1 MNKVFYP
8 RIAMINLRN
17 NGRTYVPYL
26 LTCILS
32 TAMFYVICSLSLNP
46 DLDTMLGGG
55 YMRTL
60 LQMGTWIVGFFV
72 IIFLFYTN
80 SFLMKRRKK
89 EFGVFN
95 ILGME
100 KRHISKVIAY
110 ETLFTALVS
119 LLAGISLGIVL
130 ERLLYYALGAMMV
143 GGGALTF
150 NISVEGIRTTL
161 ILFAIIHLLI
171 FLSSRWQIRLANPI
185 QLLHGSSYGER
196 EPKARWLMALLGLIS
211 LGAGYAIAVLTKNP
225 LNALLLFFVA
235 VLLVIIGTYLLFT
248 SGSIAVLKLLKK
260 NRRYYYKPTHFINT
274 STMMYRMKQNAV
286 SLANI
291 CILSTMVLV
300 MLSTTISLWV
310 GMDDAA
316 RTRYPREIAVSS
328 EAYDAQS
335 KAEIDA
341 RIETA
346 LKQNGLQ
353 AHEPLRY
360 TSLGLSAVRQGDFFE
375 TDQSKVQVTSID
387 QVAVV
392 YFIPL
397 SDYNAQSGES
407 RTLDAGEV
415 LVYASRTPYEEET
428 FSMLGQHFKVAD
440 HLDTFMD
447 FGFSS
452 AGLTDSYFVIVS
464 DMQVVEQMDEA
475 QRAAYGT
482 NASAIEWYAA
492 FDTDGTTQQNEQLA
506 ASLCASLQQL
516 DQPVLLES
524 RSENYAYLQEMY
536 GGFLFIGVF
545 LSILFLM
552 VTILILYYKQI
563 SEGYEDKE
571 RFEIMQKVGMDHR
584 EVKKVIRSQVLTVFF
599 LPLIAAGIHIVFAFP
614 MVEKLLLLLNL
625 TNTSLF
631 VCCTLIC
638 FAVFA
643 FIYVLIY
650 FMTSRIYYGIVR
662 VQSDPQS

>member
-8 RIAMINLRN
+8 RIAMTNLRN

-46 DLDTMLGGG
+46 DLDMMLGGG

-119 LLAGISLGIVL
+119 LLAGICLGIVL
-130 ERLLYYALGAMMV
+130 ERLLYYALGVLMSD
-143 GGGALTF
+143 GGALSF
-150 NISVEGIRTTL
+150 NVSMAGIRSTL
-161 ILFAIIHLLI
+161 ILFALIHLAI

-211 LGAGYAIAVLTKNP
+211 LGAGYAIAVLTENP

-235 VLLVIIGTYLLFT
+235 VMLVIIGTYLLFT
-248 SGSIAVLKLLKK
+248 SGSIALFKLLRK

-300 MLSTTISLWV
+300 MLSTTISLWA

-316 RTRYPREIAVSS
+316 ATRYPREISITLNDPDEESVA
-328 EAYDAQS
+328 AA
-335 KAEIDA
+335 DA
-341 RIETA
+341 RIDEMLA
-346 LKQNGLQ
+346 QEGLQ
-353 AHEPLRY
+353 DQDALRY
-360 TSLGLSAVRQGDFFE
+360 VSLGISAVRQGDFFE
-375 TDQSKVQVTSID
+375 TDQSNGQVTSID
-387 QVAVV
+387 QIAAL

-397 SDYNAQSGES
+397 ADYNAQTHQE
-407 RTLDAGEV
+407 RTLDAGEA
-415 LVYASRTPYEEET
+415 LVYASRTPYEDDT
-428 FSMLGQHFKVAD
+428 LSVLGKTFKVSD
-440 HLDTFMD
+440 HLDSFMD

-452 AGLTDSYFVIVS
+452 ASLMDSYFVVVA
-464 DMQVVEQMDEA
+464 DMGVIEEVDAA
-475 QRAAYGT
+475 QRAAYGAD
-482 NASAIEWYAA
+482 ASAIEQYIG
-492 FDTDGTTQQNEQLA
+492 FDLDGTPQQNEQFAKAL
-506 ASLCASLQQL
+506 STSLQQL
-516 DQPVLLES
+516 PSSLLLES
-524 RSENYAYLQEMY
+524 RSENYSALQEMY

-563 SEGYEDKE
+563 SEGYEDKG
-571 RFEIMQKVGMDHR
+571 RFEIMQKVGMDHH

-599 LPLIAAGIHIVFAFP
+599 LPLIVAGIHIVFAFP

-625 TNTSLF
+625 TNTALF
-631 VCCTLIC
+631 VICTLIC

-643 FIYVLIY
+643 AIYVLIY

-662 VQSDPQS
+662 VQRAQ

>member
-130 ERLLYYALGAMMV
+130 ERLLYYALGAMMA

-360 TSLGLSAVRQGDFFE
+360 TSLQCISRGRCVHGLHRICPLAEQHAALAVQRALASHGKNDSRAGKPFRKRRQNRFVFVCRSARQKPSLRLVDEQHVRQRKHLLCQGSVYGRRIERDRHSLFSGLFHCI
-375 TDQSKVQVTSID
+375 TDTGCFILKQQQITG
-387 QVAVV
+387 AVV
-392 YFIPL
+392 L
-397 SDYNAQSGES
+397 
-407 RTLDAGEV
+407 
-415 LVYASRTPYEEET
+415 
-428 FSMLGQHFKVAD
+428 
-440 HLDTFMD
+440 
-447 FGFSS
+447 
-452 AGLTDSYFVIVS
+452 
-464 DMQVVEQMDEA
+464 
-475 QRAAYGT
+475 
-482 NASAIEWYAA
+482 
-492 FDTDGTTQQNEQLA
+492 
-506 ASLCASLQQL
+506 
-516 DQPVLLES
+516 
-524 RSENYAYLQEMY
+524 
-536 GGFLFIGVF
+536 
-545 LSILFLM
+545 
-552 VTILILYYKQI
+552 
-563 SEGYEDKE
+563 
-571 RFEIMQKVGMDHR
+571 
-584 EVKKVIRSQVLTVFF
+584 
-599 LPLIAAGIHIVFAFP
+599 
-614 MVEKLLLLLNL
+614 
-625 TNTSLF
+625 
-631 VCCTLIC
+631 
-638 FAVFA
+638 
-643 FIYVLIY
+643 
-650 FMTSRIYYGIVR
+650 
-662 VQSDPQS
+662 

>member
-130 ERLLYYALGAMMV
+130 ERLLYYALGAMMA

-211 LGAGYAIAVLTKNP
+211 LGAGYAIAVLTENP

-235 VLLVIIGTYLLFT
+235 VMLVIIGTYLLFT
-248 SGSIAVLKLLKK
+248 SGSIALFKLLRK

-300 MLSTTISLWV
+300 MLSTTISLWA

-316 RTRYPREIAVSS
+316 ATRYPREISITLNDPDEESVA
-328 EAYDAQS
+328 AA
-335 KAEIDA
+335 DA
-341 RIETA
+341 RINEMLA
-346 LKQNGLQ
+346 QEGLQ
-353 AHEPLRY
+353 DQDALRY
-360 TSLGLSAVRQGDFFE
+360 VSLGISAVRQGDFFE
-375 TDQSKVQVTSID
+375 TDQSNVQVTSID
-387 QVAVV
+387 QIAAL

-397 SDYNAQSGES
+397 ADYNAQTHQE
-407 RTLDAGEV
+407 RTLDAGEA
-415 LVYASRTPYEEET
+415 LVYASRTPYEDDT
-428 FSMLGQHFKVAD
+428 LSVLGKTFKVSD
-440 HLDTFMD
+440 HLDSFMD

-452 AGLTDSYFVIVS
+452 ASLMDSYFVVVA
-464 DMQVVEQMDEA
+464 DMGVIEEVDAA
-475 QRAAYGT
+475 QRAAYG
-482 NASAIEWYAA
+482 A
-492 FDTDGTTQQNEQLA
+492 DG
-506 ASLCASLQQL
+506 
-516 DQPVLLES
+516 
-524 RSENYAYLQEMY
+524 
-536 GGFLFIGVF
+536 F
-545 LSILFLM
+545 
-552 VTILILYYKQI
+552 
-563 SEGYEDKE
+563 
-571 RFEIMQKVGMDHR
+571 
-584 EVKKVIRSQVLTVFF
+584 
-599 LPLIAAGIHIVFAFP
+599 
-614 MVEKLLLLLNL
+614 
-625 TNTSLF
+625 
-631 VCCTLIC
+631 
-638 FAVFA
+638 
-643 FIYVLIY
+643 
-650 FMTSRIYYGIVR
+650 
-662 VQSDPQS
+662 

>member
-130 ERLLYYALGAMMV
+130 ERLLYYALGAMMA

-248 SGSIAVLKLLKK
+248 SGSIAVLKLLKR

-274 STMMYRMKQNAV
+274 STMMYRMKQNAAG
-286 SLANI
+286 LAAI

-300 MLSTTISLWV
+300 TISTTVSLYMGRNDMV
-310 GMDDAA
+310 TSM
-316 RTRYPREIAVSS
+316 YPREICSNSTAAENAPAVQDAFAQSTRALGLEIKNPIAGRSRSLNVISVDGSYEDAPASVSSGEVVAVSLVPLLDYNS
-328 EAYDAQS
+328 TFGTNFQLASGEALAYPTGNFVLSDTVTLGGQAVHIAQRLDES
-335 KAEIDA
+335 PYIGSGNY
-341 RIETA
+341 TA
-346 LKQNGLQ
+346 ITGLILVVPDEE
-353 AHEPLRY
+353 A
-360 TSLGLSAVRQGDFFE
+360 TSLYRAMGGTQ
-375 TDQSKVQVTSID
+375 
-387 QVAVV
+387 
-392 YFIPL
+392 
-397 SDYNAQSGES
+397 
-407 RTLDAGEV
+407 
-415 LVYASRTPYEEET
+415 
-428 FSMLGQHFKVAD
+428 
-440 HLDTFMD
+440 
-447 FGFSS
+447 
-452 AGLTDSYFVIVS
+452 
-464 DMQVVEQMDEA
+464 EQF
-475 QRAAYGT
+475 AY
-482 NASAIEWYAA
+482 SAA
-492 FDTDGTTQQNEQLA
+492 FDVDATPEQIA
-506 ASLCASLQQL
+506 ALQEDL
-516 DQPVLLES
+516 WTRLNGICGIYA
-524 RSENYAYLQEMY
+524 RSELYTEWNAMY
-536 GGFLFIGVF
+536 GSFLFLGIF
-545 LSILFLM
+545 LGCLFLM
-552 VTILILYYKQI
+552 ATVLIIYYKQI
-563 SEGYEDKE
+563 SEGYEDHD
-571 RFEIMQKVGMDHR
+571 RFRIMQQVGMSR
-584 EVKKVIRSQVLTVFF
+584 KEVKRAINKQILLVFF
-599 LPLIAAGIHIVFAFP
+599 LPLLMAALHMVFAFEIICNMLLVFG
-614 MVEKLLLLLNL
+614 MVNRLL
-625 TNTSLF
+625 F
-631 VCCTLIC
+631 FGCTAVTFLI
-638 FAVFA
+638 FAA
-643 FIYVLIY
+643 AYVVVY
-650 FMTSRIYYGIVR
+650 RITARTYYRLVEA
-662 VQSDPQS
+662 

>member
-8 RIAMINLRN
+8 RIAMTNLRN

-46 DLDTMLGGG
+46 DLDMMLGGG

-119 LLAGISLGIVL
+119 LLAGICLGIVL
-130 ERLLYYALGAMMV
+130 ERLLYYALGVLMSD
-143 GGGALTF
+143 GGALSF
-150 NISVEGIRTTL
+150 NVSMAGIRSTL
-161 ILFAIIHLLI
+161 ILFALIHLAI

-211 LGAGYAIAVLTKNP
+211 LGAGYAIAVLTENP

-235 VLLVIIGTYLLFT
+235 VMLVIIGTYLLFT
-248 SGSIAVLKLLKK
+248 SGSIALFKLLRK

-300 MLSTTISLWV
+300 MLSTTISLWA

-316 RTRYPREIAVSS
+316 ATRYPREISITLNDPDEESVA
-328 EAYDAQS
+328 AA
-335 KAEIDA
+335 DA
-341 RIETA
+341 RIDEMLA
-346 LKQNGLQ
+346 QEGLQ
-353 AHEPLRY
+353 AQDALRY
-360 TSLGLSAVRQGDFFE
+360 VSLGISAVRQGDFFE
-375 TDQSKVQVTSID
+375 TDQSNVQVTSID
-387 QVAVV
+387 QIAAL

-397 SDYNAQSGES
+397 ADYNAQTHQE
-407 RTLDAGEV
+407 RTLDAGEA
-415 LVYASRTPYEEET
+415 LVYASRTPYEDDT
-428 FSMLGQHFKVAD
+428 LSVLGKTFKVSD
-440 HLDTFMD
+440 HLDSFMD

-452 AGLTDSYFVIVS
+452 ASLMDSYFVVVA
-464 DMQVVEQMDEA
+464 DMGVIEEVDAA
-475 QRAAYGT
+475 QRAAYGAD
-482 NASAIEWYAA
+482 ASAIEQYIG
-492 FDTDGTTQQNEQLA
+492 FDLDGTPQQNEQFAKTL
-506 ASLCASLQQL
+506 SASLQQL
-516 DQPVLLES
+516 PSSLLLES
-524 RSENYAYLQEMY
+524 RSENYSALQEMY

-563 SEGYEDKE
+563 SEGYEDKG
-571 RFEIMQKVGMDHR
+571 RFEIMQKVGMDHH

-599 LPLIAAGIHIVFAFP
+599 LPLIVAGIHIVFAFP

-625 TNTSLF
+625 TNTALF
-631 VCCTLIC
+631 VICTLIC

-643 FIYVLIY
+643 AIYVLIY

-662 VQSDPQS
+662 VQRAQ